1 MVLTQKGAD
10 KMGTRTLSADEIKF
24 VNEINE
30 KAQELDLAGKAKV
43 IGFIAGL
50 TAKSDTP
57 KVRRY
62 NKPATAAV

>member
-1 MVLTQKGAD
+1 M
-10 KMGTRTLSADEIKF
+10 RTLSADEIKF

-30 KAQELDLAGKAKV
+30 KAQELDLVGKAKV
-43 IGFIAGL
+43 AGFIAGL